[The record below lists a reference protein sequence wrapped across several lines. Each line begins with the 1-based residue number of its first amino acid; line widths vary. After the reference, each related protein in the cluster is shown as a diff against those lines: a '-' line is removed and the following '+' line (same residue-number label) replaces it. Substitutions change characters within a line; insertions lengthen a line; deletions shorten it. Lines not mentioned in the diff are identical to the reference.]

1 MQTDHLL
8 ELVGITKSFGGVIA
22 LNGVDFDLVQGE
34 IHGLVGENGAGK
46 STLMKIIAGV
56 HGSFGGTMR
65 VEGREVHL
73 RSTRDA
79 RAAGIA
85 MVHQELSIIPDL
97 SVAENVFLGVQPVSR
112 MGTVRWRHMAEIAR
126 RELKE
131 LGVDIDPMT
140 RAGSLPLGVQQL
152 VELCRVLFSGARLI
166 ILDEPTSALSPPEVE
181 RLFTVLRRLRGEGR
195 TFVFISHFIDDIL
208 AISDRVTVFR
218 NGRLIWTGE
227 AAATDKDTLIAQ
239 MIGRGQEELEDTLSG
254 TVALAAPTAQTPVL
268 EARGLGRQGAFDEV
282 SLVARP
288 GEVVGVYG
296 FMGAGQ
302 LELAKA
308 LAGKLRLDRGRIGIG
323 GRDLTLRNTADAKAA
338 GIAILP
344 ESRRAMLFAHEPVF
358 KNISISFLERLSALL
373 LKVRAERK
381 IATEQVERLSIRP
394 YRIDPPVA
402 SLSGGNQQKVALA
415 RWLVHL
421 PKVLIL
427 SEPTRGM
434 DVGAKSDV
442 IRIVKNLKELG
453 VAVIVASSEPETVL
467 AFADRILVMRRGR
480 LIHEFK
486 EQSVG
491 KDDLLAAA

>member
-1 MQTDHLL
+1 
-8 ELVGITKSFGGVIA
+8 
-22 LNGVDFDLVQGE
+22 
-34 IHGLVGENGAGK
+34 
-46 STLMKIIAGV
+46 
-56 HGSFGGTMR
+56 
-65 VEGREVHL
+65 
-73 RSTRDA
+73 
-79 RAAGIA
+79 
-85 MVHQELSIIPDL
+85 
-97 SVAENVFLGVQPVSR
+97 
-112 MGTVRWRHMAEIAR
+112 
-126 RELKE
+126 
-131 LGVDIDPMT
+131 
-140 RAGSLPLGVQQL
+140 
-152 VELCRVLFSGARLI
+152 
-166 ILDEPTSALSPPEVE
+166 
-181 RLFTVLRRLRGEGR
+181 
-195 TFVFISHFIDDIL
+195 
-208 AISDRVTVFR
+208 
-218 NGRLIWTGE
+218 
-227 AAATDKDTLIAQ
+227 
-239 MIGRGQEELEDTLSG
+239 
-254 TVALAAPTAQTPVL
+254 
-268 EARGLGRQGAFDEV
+268 
-282 SLVARP
+282 
-288 GEVVGVYG
+288 
-296 FMGAGQ
+296 
-302 LELAKA
+302 
-308 LAGKLRLDRGRIGIG
+308 
-323 GRDLTLRNTADAKAA
+323 
-338 GIAILP
+338 
-344 ESRRAMLFAHEPVF
+344 MLFAHEPVF